1 MKEFTMNRRVSL
13 YGSLGR
19 WGALLFLVTVVT
31 GCSGGG
37 YSGPTGTVS
46 GTANLAGKP
55 VPAGCRVSFVSDEG
69 FTATGEIDG
78 SGKYTLSNVGNT
90 AIPAAT
96 YKVTVAPP
104 PERELSEAE
113 YEEAMAKGT
122 IGTSGPAAEVI
133 PAKYQNLATS
143 GLSFEVKAGSNT
155 IDIQLE

>member
-1 MKEFTMNRRVSL
+1 MKEVTMNRRVRL

-19 WGALLFLVTVVT
+19 WGVLLFLVTVVT

-37 YSGPTGTVS
+37 YSGPTGTVN
-46 GTANLAGKP
+46 GTVNRAEKP
-55 VPAGCRVSFVSDEG
+55 VPAGCRVSFVSDGG
-69 FTATGEIDG
+69 FTATGQVDG
-78 SGKYTLSNVGNT
+78 SGKYTLASVGT
-90 AIPAAT
+90 SAIPAAT
-96 YKVTVAPP
+96 YKVTVTPP

-113 YEEAMAKGT
+113 YEEAMANGT
-122 IGTSGPAAEVI
+122 IGTPGPAAELI

>member
-1 MKEFTMNRRVSL
+1 MKLSSMA

-19 WGALLFLVTVVT
+19 WIVLSILLTIVS

-46 GTANLAGKP
+46 GTVTLAGQP
-55 VPAGCRVSFVSDEG
+55 VPPDCRVSFVSDEG
-69 FTATGEIDG
+69 FTATAQVAGNG
-78 SGKYTLSNVGNT
+78 NYSLSSLDKS
-90 AIPAAT
+90 AIPTAT
-96 YKVTVAPP
+96 YKVTITPP

-113 YEEAMAKGT
+113 YEQAMADGT
-122 IGTSGPAAEVI
+122 IGTAGSAVEVI

-155 IDIQLE
+155 INIELE